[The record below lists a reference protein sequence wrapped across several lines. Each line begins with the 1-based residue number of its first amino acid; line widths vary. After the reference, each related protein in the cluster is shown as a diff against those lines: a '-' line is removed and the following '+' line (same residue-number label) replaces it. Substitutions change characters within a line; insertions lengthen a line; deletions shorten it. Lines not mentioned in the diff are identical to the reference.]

1 VSSNWTA
8 VAMIFIGLFLIGG
21 VVSFIKQG
29 IRIGAVILGIGAALA
44 VTAGVLW
51 W

>member
-1 VSSNWTA
+1 MTDNVIA
-8 VAMIFIGLFLIGG
+8 VVLVFLGMFLVGG
-21 VVSFIKQG
+21 VFSLARQG
-29 IRIGAVILGIGAALA
+29 LKIGAVVCAVGAAMA

>member
-1 VSSNWTA
+1 MTGNAIA
-8 VAMIFIGLFLIGG
+8 VVLVFVGLFLVGG
-21 VVSFIKQG
+21 VFSLYKQG
-29 IRIGAVILGIGAALA
+29 LKIGAVVCAVGAVMA